1 MKNLVNK
8 LQTIETELFYSVSLQ
23 RDKINLQGKLTEES
37 LEYSKKLKIENFQN
51 CDNYIK
57 GEFNNIIIVLTF

>member
-1 MKNLVNK
+1 MKNLVNQ
-8 LQTIETELFYSVSLQ
+8 LQTIETELFYNVSLQ

-37 LEYSKKLKIENFQN
+37 LEYSKKLKIENLQN
-51 CDNYIK
+51 FGNYIK